1 MFLFCLMHSDLEKL
15 SWDLMYHAYIWKTCN
30 NYGFFWSDT
39 LLLAIRL
46 GSSISLGCCTLVAG
60 IAQRICWNQVDI
72 FLSQIVKSRCSGPL
86 FQKLLICPRLPSS
99 SPLLSSSG
107 QRHIL
112 MRQWWQ
118 NFKINELLLLLGS
131 WVSHWICATDASKW
145 PRSIWW
151 PVSQMTPP
159 NIWLSLLRYGSLL
172 PQKMK
177 HPILFKS
184 WAKSVTDLMRC
195 ETGGDGE
202 APTASREKLPQI
214 AMALVAFYF
223 PKKCPCCNLFLK
235 IRISCIKVMPVPS
248 TFKIALFYML
258 FLKLR

>member
-1 MFLFCLMHSDLEKL
+1 MAN
-15 SWDLMYHAYIWKTCN
+15 SWDWSVNKKCAKW
-30 NYGFFWSDT
+30 FF
-39 LLLAIRL
+39 
-46 GSSISLGCCTLVAG
+46 
-60 IAQRICWNQVDI
+60 
-72 FLSQIVKSRCSGPL
+72 FFK
-86 FQKLLICPRLPSS
+86 FQKDYLRPKKWISFIFVPDFFPWKSAHPQNL
-99 SPLLSSSG
+99 SSG

-118 NFKINELLLLLGS
+118 SFKINELLLFLGS

-145 PRSIWW
+145 PRLIWW
-151 PVSQMTPP
+151 PVSQMTPS
-159 NIWLSLLRYGSLL
+159 NIWLSLL

-214 AMALVAFYF
+214 AIALVAFYF

-235 IRISCIKVMPVPS
+235 IRISCIKVMPVSS
-248 TFKIALFYML
+248 TFKIALFTCY
-258 FLKLR
+258 F